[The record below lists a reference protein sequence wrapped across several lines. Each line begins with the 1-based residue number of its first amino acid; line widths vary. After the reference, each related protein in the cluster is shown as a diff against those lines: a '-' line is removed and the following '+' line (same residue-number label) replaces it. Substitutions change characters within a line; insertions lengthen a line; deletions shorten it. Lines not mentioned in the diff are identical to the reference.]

1 MGKLVINNDKITK
14 DVAEKLISIC
24 PFNAIEYND
33 NKLDINSAC
42 KLCKMCVRK
51 GPQGAIT
58 FQEDEVKAPSVN
70 KDEWKG
76 IAVFVELELDNVH
89 PVVYELIGKAREL
102 VQVTKQEVYAVLIA
116 SKEQVEKY
124 KDEILSYGVD
134 KLFIYENEL
143 YKNFNMDRFAS
154 AMENFIETEKPS
166 VVLYGGT
173 PLGRSFAPKIA
184 SHFKTGLTA
193 DCTRLGMKENT
204 DLIQVRPAFGGNI
217 MAQIICTNTRPQM
230 ATVRYKIFQKPAQGK
245 AHGSVVYKE
254 TKNLKLDSMIKLLNI
269 IRKER
274 TEDISEADVIVA
286 CGRAFKSA
294 EEMSIAYELADLLGG
309 IVAVSRPMVEAG
321 IKDAKYQIGLSGK
334 TVAPKLIITLGISGA
349 VQFVAGMSGS
359 QLIISINK
367 DSNASIFDV
376 SHYGIV
382 DDVFKVVPELIR
394 LIKEAKGE

>member
-1 MGKLVINNDKITK
+1 MGKLVINQNLINKES
-14 DVAEKLISIC
+14 AEKLVNLC

-51 GPQGAIT
+51 GPAGAIT
-58 FQEDEVKAPSVN
+58 FVEDEVKPSIN

-76 IAVFVELELDNVH
+76 IAVFVELELGSVH
-89 PVVYELIGKAREL
+89 PVVFELIGKAKEL
-102 VQVTKQEVYAVLIA
+102 VQVTNQQVYAVLIA
-116 SKEQVEKY
+116 SHDQVLAH
-124 KDEILSYGVD
+124 KDELLKYGVD
-134 KLFIYENEL
+134 KLFVYENEL
-143 YKNFNMDRFAS
+143 YKDFNMDRFAS
-154 AMENFIETEKPS
+154 ALEDFIETEKPS

-230 ATVRYKIFQKPAQGK
+230 ATVRYKIFKKPEMVTPFGE
-245 AHGSVVYKE
+245 VIYKD
-254 TKNLKLDSMIKLLNI
+254 TKKLQLESAIKLI
-269 IRKER
+269 ETIKKEKV
-274 TEDISEADVIVA
+274 EDISEADVIVA
-286 CGRAFKSA
+286 CGRAFKNA
-294 EEMSIAYELADLLGG
+294 DEMQIAYELADLLGG
-309 IVAVSRPMVEAG
+309 IVAVTRPMVEAG

-359 QLIISINK
+359 ELIISINK
-367 DSNASIFDV
+367 DPNASIFDV
-376 SHYGIV
+376 AHLGIV
-382 DDVFKVVPELIR
+382 DDVFKVVPQLIEK
-394 LIKEAKGE
+394 IKESRGK

>member
-14 DVAEKLISIC
+14 EVAEKLISIC

-367 DSNASIFDV
+367 DPNASIFDV
-376 SHYGIV
+376 SNYGIV

>member
-14 DVAEKLISIC
+14 EVAEKLISIC

-58 FQEDEVKAPSVN
+58 FQEDEVKAPAVN

-245 AHGSVVYKE
+245 THGSVVYKE

-367 DSNASIFDV
+367 DPNASIFDV

>member
-14 DVAEKLISIC
+14 EVAEKLISIC

-58 FQEDEVKAPSVN
+58 FQEDEVKAPAVN

-367 DSNASIFDV
+367 DPNASIFDV

>member
-367 DSNASIFDV
+367 DPNASIFDV

>member
-14 DVAEKLISIC
+14 EVAEKLISIC

-116 SKEQVEKY
+116 SKDQVEKY

-367 DSNASIFDV
+367 DPNASIFDV

-382 DDVFKVVPELIR
+382 DDVFKVLPELIR

>member
-14 DVAEKLISIC
+14 EVAEKLISIC

-367 DSNASIFDV
+367 DPNASIFDV

-382 DDVFKVVPELIR
+382 DDVFKVLPELIR

>member
-58 FQEDEVKAPSVN
+58 FQEDEIKAPSVN

-367 DSNASIFDV
+367 DPNASIFDV

>member
-14 DVAEKLISIC
+14 EVAEKLISIC

-58 FQEDEVKAPSVN
+58 FQEDEVKAPAVN

-102 VQVTKQEVYAVLIA
+102 VQVTKQGVYAVLIA

-367 DSNASIFDV
+367 DPNASIFDV

>member
-14 DVAEKLISIC
+14 EVAEKLISIC

-269 IRKER
+269 IRKE
-274 TEDISEADVIVA
+274 VIVLKA
-286 CGRAFKSA
+286 
-294 EEMSIAYELADLLGG
+294 LG
-309 IVAVSRPMVEAG
+309 
-321 IKDAKYQIGLSGK
+321 KNY
-334 TVAPKLIITLGISGA
+334 
-349 VQFVAGMSGS
+349 
-359 QLIISINK
+359 
-367 DSNASIFDV
+367 
-376 SHYGIV
+376 
-382 DDVFKVVPELIR
+382 
-394 LIKEAKGE
+394 